1 MKKETPEEFQWDRKR
16 ILIAIFLLIA
26 GLIVIFELKGTFIKN
41 KAALGDAIQNKPVEV
56 KRPEIKSPN
65 IDISSKVDAK
75 IEDIKNNVGGLDPAE
90 VATSSPQIQKVLR
103 DIQEIKNLPVDQ
115 AKQTCMKICS
125 GI

>member
-75 IEDIKNNVGGLDPAE
+75 IEDIKNNVGSLDPAE

>member
-16 ILIAIFLLIA
+16 ILIAIFLLVA
-26 GLIVIFELKGTFIKN
+26 GLIVAFELKGTFIKN
-41 KAALGDAIQNKPVEV
+41 KASLGDAIRNKPVEV